1 MAKVLDDHI
10 KITPGIAGGKPR
22 IAGRRITVQNIAIL
36 HERMGR
42 SADEIDGSIRDG
54 EAFAEA
60 LRESRVAE
68 WIKLYTDERVLKMG
82 GLW

>member
-1 MAKVLDDHI
+1 
-10 KITPGIAGGKPR
+10 
-22 IAGRRITVQNIAIL
+22 
-36 HERMGR
+36 MGR
-42 SADEIDGSIRDG
+42 STDEIDGSIRDG